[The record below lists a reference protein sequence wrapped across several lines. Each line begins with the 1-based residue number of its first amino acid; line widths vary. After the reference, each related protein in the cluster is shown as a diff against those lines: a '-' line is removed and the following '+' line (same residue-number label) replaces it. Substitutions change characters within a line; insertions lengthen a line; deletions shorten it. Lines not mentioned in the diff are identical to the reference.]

1 MLDTEK
7 HSILASQRNSVTEQ
21 QAMAFGRLI
30 GQLDEEKSLTPEIIS
45 TIKARWSDNLEKVTK
60 LDQEAKVLSTDKT
73 TILKSFDDMKSI
85 WQIRVSVI
93 QDRNAVPALRRQI
106 SSLSQASSLVK
117 ACQEKAEIFVKLAL
131 LKLGGQD
138 SGERYGGLIKSL
150 LPNQQ
155 LPADIP
161 KEISRLEAE
170 NQLETAA
177 AATLAQVKKLLHTTS
192 ELQSKLSPWSYDSQH
207 WYHAYQYAFTVVDLL
222 SENGFIDQREL
233 QIFLREQEMA
243 KIVTKYADE
252 VCVWTWWVKS
262 QMQRGPWPQL
272 HKSFK
277 ALDRQTR
284 DTIEARFSRHYV
296 QRFESGLSS
305 NE

>member
-1 MLDTEK
+1 MKKGPESLDSLSSIHEDANLGDGTGGSRAPKRVNLDHSSDDSMLDTEK

-30 GQLDEEKSLTPEIIS
+30 GQLDEEKSLTPEI
-45 TIKARWSDNLEKVTK
+45 KKVTK

-252 VCVWTWWVKS
+252 PSTGK
-262 QMQRGPWPQL
+262 PETL
-272 HKSFK
+272 
-277 ALDRQTR
+277 
-284 DTIEARFSRHYV
+284 
-296 QRFESGLSS
+296 
-305 NE
+305 